1 MGYNITNKLTLKKMK
16 KYFIYIPVILV
27 VIAIPV
33 AIVLYNKEK
42 IKDAENII
50 QESNDPQGT
59 IYVEAGEGTLTG
71 AGSFSYIQES
81 ARGLEAYLAEKGA
94 SATYIVNSD
103 DSGDYTLWVKLSD
116 DGIHPSNTRDAT
128 VVINNSRTL
137 VYQHVSEDTKGW
149 KWYEVGY
156 TGLNEGE
163 NTIVFTKNE
172 SSSGA
177 YVMDEFKLVPLG
189 LD

>member
-1 MGYNITNKLTLKKMK
+1 MK

-27 VIAIPV
+27 VIAIPIALV
-33 AIVLYNKEK
+33 IYNKERAK
-42 IKDAENII
+42 NQANSQEI
-50 QESNDPQGT
+50 QINDPAGT

-71 AGSFSYIQES
+71 GGAFSYIQES

-103 DSGDYTLWVKLSD
+103 KAGDYTLWVKLSD
-116 DGIHPSNTRDAT
+116 DGVHSSNTRDAT
-128 VVINNSRTL
+128 VVVNGSKTL
-137 VYQHVSEDTKGW
+137 LYQHFSEDTKGW

-156 TGLNEGE
+156 AGLNEGE
-163 NTIVFTKNE
+163 NSVVFTKNE
-172 SSSGA
+172 DTSGA
-177 YVMDEFKLVPLG
+177 YVMDEFKFVPLG